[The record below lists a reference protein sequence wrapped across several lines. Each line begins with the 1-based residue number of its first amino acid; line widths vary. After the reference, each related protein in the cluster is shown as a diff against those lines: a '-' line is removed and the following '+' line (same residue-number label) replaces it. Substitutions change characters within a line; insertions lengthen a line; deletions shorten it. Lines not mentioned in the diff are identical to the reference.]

1 MLILQ
6 INMISYISGNLEE
19 KSEKYL
25 VLDVSGIG
33 YKIFASQ
40 ETLKKVGESGE
51 KVKIFCHLYVRE
63 DKIELYGAYSEEE
76 IQFFEMFLGVA
87 GIGPKAALNI
97 LSLGSIAEIQKA
109 IKDYD
114 INFLKKAGGL
124 GEKRAEKLILE
135 LKGKLDFPESK
146 NIEEKIDNK
155 DITRALINLGY
166 SKIEIAEAIKKMSG
180 EATTLEDQTKEI
192 LKILAKNKK

>member
-1 MLILQ
+1 
-6 INMISYISGNLEE
+6 MISYISGNLEE